1 MIVFVKL
8 LFYIIFFILTV
19 TALYNI
25 AGIIFR
31 LPMGKITK
39 TLKNA
44 SVGNQKRSGSDINHQ
59 LAVLLSK
66 VIVINEYKRK
76 ELEEKLAIADID
88 ETPEVYKAQG
98 FLIILEFGLI
108 AILLA
113 SIFPIFAVAPIII
126 GFVMHRNHKNI
137 VTNAVKDLQE
147 QIDIDLPRFVYSMKQ
162 EMLVS
167 HDVLTILERHKN
179 DYSDHWRKQMAITV
193 ADMRSG
199 NYEAALQRLEGRVGS
214 TNLSEVVRGLIEM
227 SHGSDM
233 SVYWE
238 TLQVRFSEMRKA
250 QLRKI
255 VKKIPDK
262 IHNLSLWL
270 IGAMLSI
277 YIVVLITQLAES
289 MSVFM

>member
-8 LFYIIFFILTV
+8 LFYIIFFILAV

-39 TLKNA
+39 TLRNA
-44 SVGNQKRSGSDINHQ
+44 SMGNQKRSGSDINHQ

-66 VIVINEYKRK
+66 IIVINEYKRK

-126 GFVMHRNHKNI
+126 GFVMHRNHKNL

>member
-31 LPMGKITK
+31 LPMGRITK

-44 SVGNQKRSGSDINHQ
+44 SMRNQKRSGSDINHQ
-59 LAVLLSK
+59 IAVLLSNI
-66 VIVINEYKRK
+66 IVINEYKRK

-98 FLIILEFGLI
+98 FLVILEFGLL

-113 SIFPIFAVAPIII
+113 SVFPVFAAAPIII

-179 DYSDHWRKQMAITV
+179 DYSDHWRKQMSITV

>member
-1 MIVFVKL
+1 MIFFVKF
-8 LFYIIFFILTV
+8 LFYIIFFIFTV

-31 LPMGKITK
+31 LPTGRITK

-44 SVGNQKRSGSDINHQ
+44 SMGNQKRSGSDINHQ
-59 LAVLLSK
+59 IAVLLSK
-66 VIVINEYKRK
+66 IIVINEYKRN

-98 FLIILEFGLI
+98 FLIILEFGLL

-113 SIFPIFAVAPIII
+113 SVFPVFAAAPIII

-179 DYSDHWRKQMAITV
+179 DYSDHWRKQMSITV

>member
-31 LPMGKITK
+31 LPMGRITK

-44 SVGNQKRSGSDINHQ
+44 SMGNQKRSGSDINHQ
-59 LAVLLSK
+59 IAVLLSNI
-66 VIVINEYKRK
+66 IVINEYKRN

-98 FLIILEFGLI
+98 FLIILEFGLL

-113 SIFPIFAVAPIII
+113 SVFPVFAAAPIII

-179 DYSDHWRKQMAITV
+179 DYSDHWRKQMSITV

>member
-31 LPMGKITK
+31 LPMGRITK

-44 SVGNQKRSGSDINHQ
+44 SMGNQKRSGSDINHQ
-59 LAVLLSK
+59 IAVLLSNI
-66 VIVINEYKRK
+66 IVINEYKRK

-98 FLIILEFGLI
+98 FLIILEFGLL

-113 SIFPIFAVAPIII
+113 SVFPVFAAAPIII

-179 DYSDHWRKQMAITV
+179 DYSDHWRKQMSITV

>member
-1 MIVFVKL
+1 MR
-8 LFYIIFFILTV
+8 YIGDRFLPDKAIDLIDE
-19 TALYNI
+19 A
-25 AGIIFR
+25 ASR
-31 LPMGKITK
+31 LRIKGFTPTPE
-39 TLKNA
+39 A
-44 SVGNQKRSGSDINHQ
+44 
-59 LAVLLSK
+59 
-66 VIVINEYKRK
+66 K

-98 FLIILEFGLI
+98 FLIILEFGLL

-113 SIFPIFAVAPIII
+113 SVFPVFAAAPIII

-179 DYSDHWRKQMAITV
+179 DYSDHWRKQMSITV

>member
-8 LFYIIFFILTV
+8 LFYIIFFILMV
-19 TALYNI
+19 TDLYNI

-31 LPMGKITK
+31 LPMGRITK

-44 SVGNQKRSGSDINHQ
+44 SMGNQKRSGSDINHQ
-59 LAVLLSK
+59 IAVLLSNI
-66 VIVINEYKRK
+66 IVINEYKRK

-98 FLIILEFGLI
+98 FLVILEFGLL

-113 SIFPIFAVAPIII
+113 SVFPVFAAAPIII

-179 DYSDHWRKQMAITV
+179 DYSDHWRKQMSITV

-250 QLRKI
+250 QLKKI

>member
-8 LFYIIFFILTV
+8 LFYIIFFIFTV

-31 LPMGKITK
+31 LPTGRITK

-44 SVGNQKRSGSDINHQ
+44 SMGNQKRSGSDINHQ
-59 LAVLLSK
+59 IAVLLSK
-66 VIVINEYKRK
+66 IIVINEYKRN

-98 FLIILEFGLI
+98 FLIILEFGLL

-113 SIFPIFAVAPIII
+113 SVFPVFATAPIII

-179 DYSDHWRKQMAITV
+179 DYSDHWRKQMSITV

>member
-1 MIVFVKL
+1 MRIWV
-8 LFYIIFFILTV
+8 IFFIFTV

-31 LPMGKITK
+31 LPTGRITK

-44 SVGNQKRSGSDINHQ
+44 SMGNQKRSGSDINHQ
-59 LAVLLSK
+59 IAVLLSK
-66 VIVINEYKRK
+66 IIVINEYKRN

-98 FLIILEFGLI
+98 FLIILEFGLL

-113 SIFPIFAVAPIII
+113 SVFPVFAAAPIII

-179 DYSDHWRKQMAITV
+179 DYSDHWRKQMSITV

>member
-1 MIVFVKL
+1 
-8 LFYIIFFILTV
+8 
-19 TALYNI
+19 
-25 AGIIFR
+25 
-31 LPMGKITK
+31 
-39 TLKNA
+39 
-44 SVGNQKRSGSDINHQ
+44 
-59 LAVLLSK
+59 
-66 VIVINEYKRK
+66 
-76 ELEEKLAIADID
+76 
-88 ETPEVYKAQG
+88 
-98 FLIILEFGLI
+98 
-108 AILLA
+108 
-113 SIFPIFAVAPIII
+113 
-126 GFVMHRNHKNI
+126 MHRNHKNI

-179 DYSDHWRKQMAITV
+179 DYSDHWRKQMSITV

>member
-8 LFYIIFFILTV
+8 LFYIIFFIFTV

-31 LPMGKITK
+31 LPTGRITK

-44 SVGNQKRSGSDINHQ
+44 SMGNQKRSGSDINHQ
-59 LAVLLSK
+59 IAVLLSK
-66 VIVINEYKRK
+66 IIVINEYKRN

-98 FLIILEFGLI
+98 FLIILEFGLL

-113 SIFPIFAVAPIII
+113 SVFPVFAAAPIII

-167 HDVLTILERHKN
+167 HDVLTILERHTN
-179 DYSDHWRKQMAITV
+179 DYSDHWRKQMSITV

>member
-1 MIVFVKL
+1 
-8 LFYIIFFILTV
+8 
-19 TALYNI
+19 
-25 AGIIFR
+25 
-31 LPMGKITK
+31 
-39 TLKNA
+39 
-44 SVGNQKRSGSDINHQ
+44 
-59 LAVLLSK
+59 
-66 VIVINEYKRK
+66 
-76 ELEEKLAIADID
+76 
-88 ETPEVYKAQG
+88 
-98 FLIILEFGLI
+98 
-108 AILLA
+108 
-113 SIFPIFAVAPIII
+113 
-126 GFVMHRNHKNI
+126 
-137 VTNAVKDLQE
+137 
-147 QIDIDLPRFVYSMKQ
+147 
-162 EMLVS
+162 MLVT

-199 NYEAALQRLEGRVGS
+199 NHEAALQRLEGRVGS

-270 IGAMLSI
+270 IGAMLAI

>member
-25 AGIIFR
+25 AEIIFR
-31 LPMGKITK
+31 LPMGRITK

-44 SVGNQKRSGSDINHQ
+44 SMGNQKRSGSDINHQ
-59 LAVLLSK
+59 IAVLLSNI
-66 VIVINEYKRK
+66 IVINEYKRK

-98 FLIILEFGLI
+98 FLVILEFGLL

-113 SIFPIFAVAPIII
+113 SVFPVFAAAPIII

-179 DYSDHWRKQMAITV
+179 DYSDHWRKQMSITV

>member
-8 LFYIIFFILTV
+8 LFYIIFFIFTV

-31 LPMGKITK
+31 LPTGRITK

-44 SVGNQKRSGSDINHQ
+44 SMGNQKRSGSDINHQ
-59 LAVLLSK
+59 IAVLLSK
-66 VIVINEYKRK
+66 IIVINEYKRN

-98 FLIILEFGLI
+98 FLIILEFGLL

-113 SIFPIFAVAPIII
+113 SVFPVFAAAPIII

-179 DYSDHWRKQMAITV
+179 DYSDHWRKQMSITV

>member
-8 LFYIIFFILTV
+8 LFYIIFFIFTV

-31 LPMGKITK
+31 LPTGRITK

-44 SVGNQKRSGSDINHQ
+44 SMGNQKRSGSDINHQ
-59 LAVLLSK
+59 IAVLLSK
-66 VIVINEYKRK
+66 IIVINEYKRN

-98 FLIILEFGLI
+98 FLIILEFGLL

-113 SIFPIFAVAPIII
+113 TVFPVFAAAPIII

-179 DYSDHWRKQMAITV
+179 DYSDHWRKQMSITV

>member
-8 LFYIIFFILTV
+8 LFYIIFFIFTV

-31 LPMGKITK
+31 LPTGRITK

-44 SVGNQKRSGSDINHQ
+44 SMGNQKRSGSDINHQ
-59 LAVLLSK
+59 IAVLLSK
-66 VIVINEYKRK
+66 IIVINEYKRN
-76 ELEEKLAIADID
+76 ELEEKLAIADIN

-98 FLIILEFGLI
+98 FLIILEFGLL

-113 SIFPIFAVAPIII
+113 SVFPVFAAAPIII

-179 DYSDHWRKQMAITV
+179 DYSDHWRKQMSITV

>member
-8 LFYIIFFILTV
+8 LFYIIFFIFTV

-31 LPMGKITK
+31 LPTGRITK

-44 SVGNQKRSGSDINHQ
+44 SMGNQKRSGSDINHQ
-59 LAVLLSK
+59 IAVLLSK
-66 VIVINEYKRK
+66 IIVINEYKRN

-98 FLIILEFGLI
+98 FLIILEFGLL

-113 SIFPIFAVAPIII
+113 SVFPVFAAAPIII

-147 QIDIDLPRFVYSMKQ
+147 QIDIDRPRFVYSMKQ

-179 DYSDHWRKQMAITV
+179 DYSDHWRKQMSITV

>member
-1 MIVFVKL
+1 MILLVKL
-8 LFYIIFFILTV
+8 LFYIVFFVLTV

-25 AGIIFR
+25 AGIALK
-31 LPMGKITK
+31 LPAGRVTK
-39 TLKNA
+39 TLRSA
-44 SVGNQKRSGSDINHQ
+44 SVGNAKKSGSEINHQ

-66 VIVINEYKRK
+66 IVIINEYKQQ
-76 ELEEKLAIADID
+76 EMCEKLAVADID
-88 ETPEVYKAQG
+88 ETPEVFKAGG
-98 FLIILEFGLI
+98 FVIILEFGIVAL
-108 AILLA
+108 LLA
-113 SIFPIFAVAPIII
+113 AIYPLFAIIPAVI
-126 GFVMHRNHKNI
+126 GFVQYKRHKNLVI
-137 VTNAVKDLQE
+137 NAVKELQE

-162 EMLVS
+162 EMMVS

-179 DYSDHWRKQMAITV
+179 DYSDQWRRQMDITV

-227 SHGSDM
+227 SHGNDM
-233 SVYWE
+233 TIYWE

-262 IHNLSLWL
+262 VHSLSLWL
-270 IGAMLSI
+270 IGAMLLI

-289 MSVFM
+289 MSLFM

>member
-8 LFYIIFFILTV
+8 LFYIIFFIFTV

-31 LPMGKITK
+31 LPTGRITK

-44 SVGNQKRSGSDINHQ
+44 SMGNQKRSGSDINHQ
-59 LAVLLSK
+59 IAVLLSK
-66 VIVINEYKRK
+66 IIVINEYKRN

-98 FLIILEFGLI
+98 FLIILEFGLL

-113 SIFPIFAVAPIII
+113 SVFPVFAAAPIII

-179 DYSDHWRKQMAITV
+179 DYSDHWRKQMSITV
-193 ADMRSG
+193 PDMRSG

>member
-8 LFYIIFFILTV
+8 LFYIIFFILAV

-31 LPMGKITK
+31 LPMGRITK
-39 TLKNA
+39 TLRNA

-66 VIVINEYKRK
+66 IVILNDYKRK

-98 FLIILEFGLI
+98 ILNILEFGLA

-113 SIFPIFAVAPIII
+113 SVYPVFAVPPVII

-162 EMLVS
+162 EMLVT

-199 NYEAALQRLEGRVGS
+199 NHEAALQRLEGRVGS

-270 IGAMLSI
+270 IGAMLAI

>member
-8 LFYIIFFILTV
+8 LFYIILFILTV

-31 LPMGKITK
+31 LPMGRITK

-44 SVGNQKRSGSDINHQ
+44 SMGNQKRSGSDINHQ
-59 LAVLLSK
+59 IAVLLSNI
-66 VIVINEYKRK
+66 IVINEYKRK

-98 FLIILEFGLI
+98 FLVILEFGLL

-113 SIFPIFAVAPIII
+113 SVFPVFAAAPIII
-126 GFVMHRNHKNI
+126 GFIMHRNHKNI

-179 DYSDHWRKQMAITV
+179 DYSDHWRKQMSITV

>member
-8 LFYIIFFILTV
+8 LFYIIFFIFTV

-31 LPMGKITK
+31 LPTGRITK

-44 SVGNQKRSGSDINHQ
+44 SMGNQKRSGSDINHQ
-59 LAVLLSK
+59 IAVLLSK
-66 VIVINEYKRK
+66 IIVINEYKRN

-98 FLIILEFGLI
+98 FLIILEFGLL

-113 SIFPIFAVAPIII
+113 SVFPVFAAAPIII

-179 DYSDHWRKQMAITV
+179 DYSDHWRKQMSITV

-277 YIVVLITQLAES
+277 YTVVLITQLAES

>member
-1 MIVFVKL
+1 MRIWV
-8 LFYIIFFILTV
+8 IFFIFTV

-31 LPMGKITK
+31 LPTGRITK

-44 SVGNQKRSGSDINHQ
+44 SMGNQKRSGSDINHQ
-59 LAVLLSK
+59 IAVLLSK
-66 VIVINEYKRK
+66 IIVINEYKRN

-98 FLIILEFGLI
+98 FLIILEFGLL

-113 SIFPIFAVAPIII
+113 SVFPVFATAPIII

-179 DYSDHWRKQMAITV
+179 DYSDHWRKQMSITV